1 MHTAE
6 STIERA
12 GDQQTGGSGFVDD
25 LVVLLDQNGREIG
38 TAPKSSVHG
47 ADTSLHLA
55 FSCYVFNDRGEVL
68 ITRRALT
75 KKTWPGVW
83 TNSFCGH
90 PAPAETLPDA
100 VRRRADFELGL
111 AVTDIDLALPL
122 FRYRATDSSGIV
134 ENEVCPVYLAVAT
147 GDPVPNPDEVMEF
160 TWTDPETLQ
169 GSVLASPFA
178 FSPWMV
184 LQMRELETFRA

>member
-6 STIERA
+6 HTINIDTIVPRHA
-12 GDQQTGGSGFVDD
+12 APADD
-25 LVVLLDQNGREIG
+25 LVVLLDEEGREIG
-38 TAPKSSVHG
+38 TASKSSVHG

-55 FSCYVFNDRGEVL
+55 FSCYVFNDHGEVL
-68 ITRRALT
+68 VTRRALT

-90 PAPAETLPDA
+90 PAPAETLTDA
-100 VRRRADFELGL
+100 VHRRADFELGL
-111 AVTDIDLALPL
+111 DIHRIDLALPL

-134 ENEVCPVYLAVAT
+134 ENEVCPVYLARASE
-147 GDPVPNPDEVMEF
+147 DPVPNPDEVMEF
-160 TWTDPETLQ
+160 TWTQPETLRR
-169 GSVLASPFA
+169 SVLASPFA
-178 FSPWMV
+178 FSPWLV

>member
-1 MHTAE
+1 MPTAE
-6 STIERA
+6 STIELVE
-12 GDQQTGGSGFVDD
+12 DM
-25 LVVLLDQNGREIG
+25 VVLLDEAGRQIG
-38 TAPKSSVHG
+38 TAPKNSVHG

-55 FSCYVFNDRGEVL
+55 FSCYVFNDHGEVL

-90 PAPAETLPDA
+90 PAPAETLLDA
-100 VRRRADFELGL
+100 VRRRADFELRLDL
-111 AVTDIDLALPL
+111 AGIDLALPL

-134 ENEVCPVYLAVAT
+134 ENEVCPVYLARAT
-147 GDPVPNPDEVMEF
+147 SEPVPNPAEVMEF
-160 TWTDPETLQ
+160 TWTDPEVLRR
-169 GSVLASPFA
+169 SVLASPFA